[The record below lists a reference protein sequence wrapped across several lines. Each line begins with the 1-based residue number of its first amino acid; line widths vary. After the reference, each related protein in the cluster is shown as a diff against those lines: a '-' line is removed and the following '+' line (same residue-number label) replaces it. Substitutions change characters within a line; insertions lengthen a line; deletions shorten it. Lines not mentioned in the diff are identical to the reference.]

1 MIHTKLDV
9 WKRSMDLVTLIY
21 KLTDSLPDK
30 EKYGLVSQ
38 INRAAVSIPTNI
50 AEGSARGSSK
60 EYIRFLDIATASATE
75 LDTLLKIAER
85 LKYAQTSQ
93 LISESLTPIQK
104 MLYKQ
109 KQALRKRFED

>member
-1 MIHTKLDV
+1 MVHTQLIV
-9 WKRSMDLVTLIY
+9 WQRSMDFVTLVY
-21 KLTDSLPDK
+21 KITATFPDQ
-30 EKYGLVSQ
+30 EKYGLISQ

-50 AEGSARGSSK
+50 AEGSARGSTK

-85 LKYAQTSQ
+85 LEIAETAD
-93 LISESLTPIQK
+93 LINKHLIPVQK

-109 KQALRKRFED
+109 KKALKNRK